1 MTIRAFI
8 TAIALLFAGASI
20 AQVGG
25 IDVELNKLESVDN
38 ACRAYLVTQ
47 NLTDDGFETLQLDV
61 VMFDKD
67 GVVAKRLAV
76 EIGPM
81 PADKTSLKV
90 FDINGLSCDQIGQ
103 LLLND
108 VIQCRDTNGTR
119 DDCLSLLTITSRGGV
134 PFIN

>member
-1 MTIRAFI
+1 M
-8 TAIALLFAGASI
+8 ALLFASASM

-25 IDVELNKLESVDN
+25 IDVELNKLEDVDS

-47 NLTDDGFETLQLDV
+47 NLTDDHFDTLQLDV
-61 VMFDKD
+61 VMFDND

-81 PADKTSLKV
+81 PAGKTSLKV
-90 FDINGLSCDQIGQ
+90 FDINGLTCEQIGQ

-108 VIQCRDTNGTR
+108 VIQCRDMDGTR
-119 DDCLSLLTITSRGGV
+119 DDCLSLLTVTSRGGV